1 MSEYESRPGAN
12 DGGHLPI
19 TINTTRDDIEGHL
32 TSLQTRP
39 TRVLRPLDAGAAS
52 EMFSE
57 PRAVD
62 EGPPVPRTGTRS
74 DVLFISSC
82 QVAAVF
88 VGGTHGR
95 HASDGT
101 STFGT

>member
-1 MSEYESRPGAN
+1 M
-12 DGGHLPI
+12 
-19 TINTTRDDIEGHL
+19 
-32 TSLQTRP
+32 
-39 TRVLRPLDAGAAS
+39 LRPLDAGAAS

-62 EGPPVPRTGTRS
+62 EGPLVRRTGTRS

-101 STFGT
+101 STLVLDLSDGDQEEGKEGDQLSGKDRDQ